1 MKLTALAAILVL
13 LLGGPAAAATIDFR
27 TSAFSPADGST
38 SFAASP
44 SGIPLTITAAPS
56 GAKLDWDST
65 GGFGIDYVNTT
76 DYQIE
81 GPELLTINFQIPV
94 SISSVAIR
102 YLYNDPYDS
111 GSGYYLETGSY
122 SLNGGTWIN
131 FSANPSQIPSDIII
145 GEKSLVIDPN
155 IIVTSI
161 AFMAPG
167 VLSSLN
173 QNHEF
178 SVAVI
183 NANPSAVPIPAAV
196 WLLGTGLVGLAALR
210 HRKRV

>member
-1 MKLTALAAILVL
+1 MKLTALMAILVL
-13 LLGGPAAAATIDFR
+13 LLAGPAAAATIDFR
-27 TSAFSPADGST
+27 TNAFSPADGSP

-65 GGFGIDYVNTT
+65 GGFGINFSYMPD
-76 DYQIE
+76 QIE

-94 SISSVAIR
+94 SISTVLIR

-111 GSGYYLETGSY
+111 GGGYYLETGSY
-122 SLNGGTWIN
+122 SLNGGAWIN
-131 FSANPSQIPSDIII
+131 FSANPSQIPSPSIF
-145 GEKSLVIDPN
+145 GEQTLAINPGVLVSN
-155 IIVTSI
+155 I

-167 VLSSLN
+167 ILSALN

-178 SVAVI
+178 SVAAI
-183 NANPSAVPIPAAV
+183 NASAVPIPAAA
-196 WLLGTGLVGLAALR
+196 WLLGTGLVGLVALR
-210 HRKRV
+210 RRKKA